1 MPVRHKKDSEGKC
14 YTQWGNQQK
23 YYYPCDSKISKEN
36 AERKAEKQ
44 GRIIESRIGDKYS
57 NDTCCTVDEHKD
69 LVVEYLEENNVC
81 ISFEELGISEEEV
94 FNPENFSEVTEDDIK
109 QVFESYNDYPK
120 SASENACKVLRWRD
134 EHKDEVKGMTRVGW
148 TRANQLCKREKISR
162 DTIARMASFK
172 RHQKNAEVGEENKS
186 TPWKDKGYVAW
197 LGWGGTEGIEWA
209 SRKLKQIDKENFSK
223 ENFALIKLYR
233 YVSNKYGASNTG
245 PNTRPFCRTLALRTS
260 AAMMPWESITNMNS
274 MNPGFGKG
282 GGDSYSVFN
291 YRGGKNCV
299 HRWVKYL
306 YDPQTNN
313 LVKSPKQPTQDTNS
327 NGGVPGAPKPKKTN
341 K

>member
-14 YTQWGNQQK
+14 YVQWGNQKK

-36 AERKAEKQ
+36 AERKSEKQ

-69 LVVEYLEENNVC
+69 MVVNYLEENDVC
-81 ISFEELGISEEEV
+81 ISFEELGISEEDVYNSEY
-94 FNPENFSEVTEDDIK
+94 FSEVTEEDITE
-109 QVFESYNDYPK
+109 VFESYNDYPK
-120 SASENACKVLRWRD
+120 SASENACKVLRWV
-134 EHKDEVKGMTRVGW
+134 EKNGW
-148 TRANQLCKREKISR
+148 GSCGESTGKRRANQLCNNEKISR

-172 RHQKNAEVGEENKS
+172 RHQQH
-186 TPWKDKGYVAW
+186 KDVPYDEGCGGLMW
-197 LGWGGTEGIEWA
+197 DSWGGTEGVEWA
-209 SRKLKQIDKENFSK
+209 IRKLKQIDNEKFGKENFK
-223 ENFALIKLYR
+223 LIKLYR
-233 YVSNKYGASNTG
+233 YVSNKYGSSNIG

-260 AAMMPWESITNMNS
+260 AAMMTWESIVNMNS

-299 HRWVKYL
+299 HKWVKYL

-313 LVKSPKQPTQDTNS
+313 LVKDVKQPTQETDS
-327 NGGVPGAPKPKKTN
+327 NGGVPGAPKPKKQ
-341 K
+341 